1 MISSEAFYKILV
13 LGSDGSVK
21 TTLIDSLLDRSLR
34 KKRRT
39 VVYDAYPHLLETQNE
54 TISCRSLRFM
64 ELSWSTRNCY
74 STA

>member
-13 LGSDGSVK
+13 LGSDGSGK

-39 VVYDAYPHLLETQNE
+39 VVYDAYPYLLETPERNYPLQIFE
-54 TISCRSLRFM
+54 LHGTLM
-64 ELSWSTRNCY
+64 EH
-74 STA
+74 